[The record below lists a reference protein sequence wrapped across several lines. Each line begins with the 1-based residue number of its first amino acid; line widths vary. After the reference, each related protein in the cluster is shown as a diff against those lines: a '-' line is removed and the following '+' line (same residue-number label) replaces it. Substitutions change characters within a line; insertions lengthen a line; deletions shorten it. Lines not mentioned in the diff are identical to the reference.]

1 MTDTTVISIT
11 AQQRIAVKPYILATK
26 YVRPTLR
33 ANGVPNTLFL
43 AFLFSEHD
51 VAFSSSVTFGYVR
64 LRFVTLLSIRLR
76 FAFLSFHCL
85 ALRYVHGSSRNL
97 CVLPHFRLTPHLPFI
112 LVLKPHISPPPS
124 NSFHLF
130 SADITACVVCF
141 NT

>member
-112 LVLKPHISPPPS
+112 LVLNP
-124 NSFHLF
+124 
-130 SADITACVVCF
+130 
-141 NT
+141 